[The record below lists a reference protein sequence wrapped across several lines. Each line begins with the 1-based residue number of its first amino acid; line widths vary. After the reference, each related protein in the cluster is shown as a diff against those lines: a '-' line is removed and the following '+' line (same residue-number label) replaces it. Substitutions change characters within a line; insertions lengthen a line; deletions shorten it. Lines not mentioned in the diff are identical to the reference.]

1 MDTQKNKKNKPE
13 MSNPLMLI
21 GTIVQ
26 KFNVIDQ
33 YFLCDTSYDK
43 FDLKKTTW
51 PRMPLFGEVSQHNL
65 LTY

>member
-1 MDTQKNKKNKPE
+1 

-43 FDLKKTTW
+43 FDLKNTTW